1 MFPIVPLS
9 PGGPNDLPGSQRR
22 LVVRQDAGARSVSWM
37 VRGACRGADPELFF
51 PIAVTG
57 AAVEQINSAK
67 AICGRCA
74 VGKNCLS
81 YALRTMPHGIW
92 GGTTRE
98 ERIAMRV
105 PPALHSQV
113 QAEE

>member
-1 MFPIVPLS
+1 MSPIIPL
-9 PGGPNDLPGSQRR
+9 PPAGPDDLAGSQRR
-22 LVVRQDAGARSVSWM
+22 LVVREDARAGSVSWM

-67 AICGRCA
+67 AVCGCCA

-92 GGTTRE
+92 GGTTME

-105 PPALHSQV
+105 PPAVHSPV
-113 QAEE
+113 RVEG